1 MKAEALYIKIDKTT
15 KDGVTET
22 HLFPSDTDFVCIKS
36 YTNSRKREG
45 GAPSISAS
53 FYFSRPL
60 DKEWSREEYVEFDGE
75 KYYATSIPS
84 SSKDGTS
91 GLYKHEASFTSKREV
106 LNNTLFFDVVSQK
119 PNDTNGG
126 DKYRSN
132 QTKFSFGGNIN
143 EFVSRIND
151 SMAYCGLYDKNGVDG
166 YCIVVDEGYGTD
178 EIKELSFE
186 SQYLSAV
193 IQLIK
198 TTFELD
204 YYWVGKICHIGSVQH
219 DLSTSGNYGSRYVL
233 QYGSDAALMSIQR
246 SNTNN
251 KAIDVITGCGSSD
264 NIPYYYPNEDEFGTA
279 KYNIENANGSTIK
292 NISIEKLNKWASSDI
307 YNKPFILFDVAE
319 GSADINT
326 SAYSIEKGIVVKSD
340 TQQNPG
346 QTMGNNTIADET
358 FVPTLQHSGLFG
370 YFLTKYYDPNVDFTS
385 FGYIVSNGSSTPA
398 NIKNVKTN
406 YVFPMHISIEGH
418 AGSILDMSE
427 FEVSAFLYT
436 LDGMRS
442 GGSILSWES
451 SSVIKTVSIH
461 SDAVSPYPLKD
472 KAGNPIKKY
481 MFPYDG
487 DYTIDIT
494 IEISINF
501 QLSASVSANPSIWR
515 AINSYERKFTFTGS
529 GLNYTLKPEGSG
541 LYMTCGEELK
551 CEYENCGITFADV
564 EKVLKAKARWI
575 YVTQD
580 NGKGKWVLE
589 KDPNSNENTATKVYI
604 TGRKWITPSTNLM
617 PSIYRKSEGADRF
630 YYATNTPSD
639 DQREIYTIPGTNTL
653 YHFNNL
659 YKDKNPHQGY
669 VTFDDIKP
677 TIRGIR
683 NDVIQKDGLGQL
695 FCEIAD
701 VAFDKAD
708 SDAKDENGNFLHPYF
723 YIKLHK
729 FSGEFG
735 FDLFK
740 HALESES
747 GKIEMIE
754 CHGCPAC
761 SFPIMCYWDKAN
773 NICYNPVSV
782 DKNGNLKAVREDYQD
797 YIMQESD
804 IKSDTLNQNSQT
816 KEIWIAVQKE
826 TSTLGV
832 VMPNASAGLKPQK
845 GDKFVI
851 TGIKA
856 PLVLITAA
864 ERRLDEALVKHMSE
878 NNEDKFNYSV
888 KFSRIFLQENI
899 DFAAMLSENT
909 KLTIKYNNELIDVFV
924 NNYQV
929 KIDDNVLTSV
939 EVELVTSLEV
949 GQNDIKQIAQSVE
962 GEVVRSLG
970 NIPAGGSGFNA
981 AIADKMYLSKI
992 KKDTAQEPINFE
1004 KGLTFGNGA
1013 HRVTPEGVAI
1023 FKGLISQIFKSGA
1036 LGSGFKLGDYNGSGD
1051 SYLEV
1056 DRLLVRKAAEFVRLV
1071 IRELQSV
1078 GGEIV
1083 LSPAAMKISNVVYF
1097 EKGVYL
1103 PEYEA
1108 LPLRYNVYR
1117 CYFSQKKGDEEI
1129 ENQFVM
1135 GDLVRCQTFNVKEGV
1150 NENVKNRYYWRK
1162 VYKVG
1167 KDFID
1172 VLADFCDTGS
1182 DIPQAGDELVQMGN
1196 TTDTARQSVVVLSA
1210 YGADAPSLKMYEGV
1224 DSYSLENKEV
1234 FVLSRQDM
1242 FAIADKFRFI
1252 TRKANGEIKS
1262 TQSFAELVMSV
1273 DGLRTTVN
1281 RNKEELDDEI
1291 KSTQSQITQ
1300 TANDIRTEV
1309 RRDYST
1315 KKDVN
1320 DQIAAVSSSITQTA
1334 TQIAMKVGYT
1344 LAERR
1349 NLLVGSLFRKQGEGF
1364 FLLRSKI
1371 YRTSAHEGANVIFAP
1386 EAKAGGVQWGG
1397 AANSRNIHV
1406 TKGKTYTLA
1415 FWARTKSAKVEI
1427 VGEIIWHSSATDTSR
1442 PGGYTGP
1449 NGSANLGVVTIT
1461 PSNGWYLYQKTFTV
1475 AANAPYEWI
1484 SVACLKANAS
1494 TASQQVYIAHPIL
1507 IEGTAEDF
1515 VCWSASPDDYDYIG
1529 GNLLDNTRTFNK
1541 IGNLMRMDA
1550 SVVTNE
1556 SYNNG
1561 CSVIYAN
1568 AASKYIEMAQWSVS
1582 SIIKKDEDYMFSFM
1596 AKGSGS
1602 IDAYMWSGSNLSIF
1616 AEDSERDTT
1625 TSNADGGRRF
1635 SLTSEWKRY
1644 WVHWRSEGTGIPNY
1658 VLIRSLQG
1666 SKAWV
1671 TMPKLEVG
1679 ATPTDWIEGK
1689 SGFVEDS
1696 GIAAK
1701 LLRTGLDI
1709 ENGKITATAD
1719 KFEIRNNSGETTASV
1734 NEKGLLEVGAGLF
1747 GGFVKKK
1754 KTIITPENIDQYRI
1768 PAASLSVMLFDFT
1781 NAGSFVEFQGDFF
1794 NYFKTGQ
1801 IDLILPF
1808 YNPKDNLYNL
1818 HGVPTDEALQYV
1830 GQTLI
1835 IKNRANVTFV
1845 VHGGG
1850 TINKRGTTTSTGI
1863 LKVNEISSDERLI
1876 ATCEVT
1882 TAFGNSTSGVNPN
1895 RLTAVNWNGNIDG

>member
-1 MKAEALYIKIDKTT
+1 MIQIKRNNKVFFTLEDFGEGSKLSYQLMDHHYTILKFTTATPVYFEIGDSVEIPDFGYFELTSAYFPKHNDSDGYDYEMQMDAYYMAWKNKLCKYRPQHGANETSFKLTATVGVHMNVILGNLKALGLTYNGKEFSVDYTT
-15 KDGVTET
+15 YNNKAFDVQ
-22 HLFPSDTDFVCIKS
+22 
-36 YTNSRKREG
+36 KRFLIEYG
-45 GAPSISAS
+45 SISIIDALNDICS
-53 FYFSRPL
+53 EDAL
-60 DKEWSREEYVEFDGE
+60 NCEWWIDG
-75 KYYATSIPS
+75 SIIY
-84 SSKDGTS
+84 
-91 GLYKHEASFTSKREV
+91 L
-106 LNNTLFFDVVSQK
+106 
-119 PNDTNGG
+119 
-126 DKYRSN
+126 
-132 QTKFSFGGNIN
+132 
-143 EFVSRIND
+143 
-151 SMAYCGLYDKNGVDG
+151 G
-166 YCIVVDEGYGTD
+166 YCEMKG
-178 EIKELSFE
+178 
-186 SQYLSAV
+186 Q
-193 IQLIK
+193 
-198 TTFELD
+198 TTFEQN
-204 YYWVGKICHIGSVQH
+204 VNV
-219 DLSTSGNYGSRYVL
+219 LSMSCSESKSTYITRLYAF
-233 QYGSDAALMSIQR
+233 GSDR
-246 SNTNN
+246 
-251 KAIDVITGCGSSD
+251 
-264 NIPYYYPNEDEFGTA
+264 NIPKGYFTGADADVTTDGIATDYLMLPNKGVDSDGFYA
-279 KYNIENANGSTIK
+279 KDGYLENVN
-292 NISIEKLNKWASSDI
+292 
-307 YNKPFILFDVAE
+307 
-319 GSADINT
+319 
-326 SAYSIEKGIVVKSD
+326 VVKSD
-340 TQQNPG
+340 KQ
-346 QTMGNNTIADET
+346 A
-358 FVPTLQHSGLFG
+358 
-370 YFLTKYYDPNVDFTS
+370 
-385 FGYIVSNGSSTPA
+385 
-398 NIKNVKTN
+398 
-406 YVFPMHISIEGH
+406 IE
-418 AGSILDMSE
+418 
-427 FEVSAFLYT
+427 
-436 LDGMRS
+436 
-442 GGSILSWES
+442 
-451 SSVIKTVSIH
+451 
-461 SDAVSPYPLKD
+461 
-472 KAGNPIKKY
+472 
-481 MFPYDG
+481 
-487 DYTIDIT
+487 
-494 IEISINF
+494 
-501 QLSASVSANPSIWR
+501 
-515 AINSYERKFTFTGS
+515 
-529 GLNYTLKPEGSG
+529 
-541 LYMTCGEELK
+541 
-551 CEYENCGITFADV
+551 
-564 EKVLKAKARWI
+564 
-575 YVTQD
+575 
-580 NGKGKWVLE
+580 
-589 KDPNSNENTATKVYI
+589 
-604 TGRKWITPSTNLM
+604 
-617 PSIYRKSEGADRF
+617 
-630 YYATNTPSD
+630 
-639 DQREIYTIPGTNTL
+639 
-653 YHFNNL
+653 
-659 YKDKNPHQGY
+659 
-669 VTFDDIKP
+669 
-677 TIRGIR
+677 
-683 NDVIQKDGLGQL
+683 
-695 FCEIAD
+695 
-701 VAFDKAD
+701 
-708 SDAKDENGNFLHPYF
+708 
-723 YIKLHK
+723 
-729 FSGEFG
+729 
-735 FDLFK
+735 
-740 HALESES
+740 
-747 GKIEMIE
+747 
-754 CHGCPAC
+754 
-761 SFPIMCYWDKAN
+761 
-773 NICYNPVSV
+773 
-782 DKNGNLKAVREDYQD
+782 
-797 YIMQESD
+797 
-804 IKSDTLNQNSQT
+804 
-816 KEIWIAVQKE
+816 
-826 TSTLGV
+826 GV
-832 VMPNASAGLKPQK
+832 VMFEDEYPKVEIVVSSIKTYDSTVDNDDGTKTTQTFWQVTATDSFATSFEPSWIKRNLTLGIKFTSGALMGMEFDVSFKVIDKVNYFEIVANDTYGRTLPDGVMCPK
-845 GDKFVI
+845 VGDKFFLFNWDATKI
-851 TGIKA
+851 TNTDLIPKA
-856 PLVLITAA
+856 RLSLFNRAKQYYQKTMISNSNFTCTMDGEKFYNDGTYDYHPIGEQVKLINDIFAQVDADGKHYRNSRIIGMEIPLDIPYDHPQYTVGEKAA
-864 ERRLDEALVKHMSE
+864 TSRLGKL
-878 NNEDKFNYSV
+878 EDKVDSITVNGMQIGGTESGNGGGVYVIGLNDTTPETDSNVYSARRIRNNFLSKTKDDVAQGIIRFV
-888 KFSRIFLQENI
+888 KGLNFGAK
-899 DFAAMLSENT
+899 AA
-909 KLTIKYNNELIDVFV
+909 
-924 NNYQV
+924 
-929 KIDDNVLTSV
+929 DNHLGIS
-939 EVELVTSLEV
+939 SA
-949 GQNDIKQIAQSVE
+949 GIATLK
-962 GEVVRSLG
+962 EVVS
-970 NIPAGGSGFNA
+970 A
-981 AIADKMYLSKI
+981 A
-992 KKDTAQEPINFE
+992 F
-1004 KGLTFGNGA
+1004 
-1013 HRVTPEGVAI
+1013 R
-1023 FKGLISQIFKSGA
+1023 SGA

-1108 LPLRYNVYR
+1108 LPLRYDVYR

-1129 ENQFVM
+1129 ENQFVE

-1320 DQIAAVSSSITQTA
+1320 DQIATVSSSITQTA

-1349 NLLVGSLFRKQGEGF
+1349 NLLVGSLFRKQGEGC

-1386 EAKAGGVQWGG
+1386 DAKAGGVQWGG

-1406 TKGKTYTLA
+1406 TKDKTYTLA
-1415 FWARTKSAKVEI
+1415 FWARTKSAKVEV
-1427 VGEIIWHSSATDTSR
+1427 VGETIWHSSATDTSR

-1475 AANAPYEWI
+1475 AANATYEWI

-1529 GNLLDNTRTFNK
+1529 GNLLDNTRTFAK
-1541 IGNLMRMDA
+1541 SGNLMRMDA

-1582 SIIKKDEDYMFSFM
+1582 SIIKKDEDYILSFM

-1658 VLIRSLQG
+1658 VLIRCLQG
-1666 SKAWV
+1666 GKAWV

-1689 SGFVEDS
+1689 SGFIEDS

-1701 LLRTGLDI
+1701 ILRTGIDI

-1768 PAASLSVMLFDFT
+1768 PAASLSVVLFDFT
-1781 NAGSFVEFQGDFF
+1781 NAGSFVEFQGDFN
-1794 NYFKTGQ
+1794 NYFKSSQ
-1801 IDLILPF
+1801 VDLVLPF
-1808 YNPKDNLYNL
+1808 NNPKDSLNSL
-1818 HGVPTDEALQYV
+1818 HGVSTDEALQYV

-1835 IKNRANVTFV
+1835 IKNRANVAFV

-1850 TINKRGTTTSTGI
+1850 IINKRGTTTSTGT
-1863 LKVNEISSDERLI
+1863 LKVNEISSNERLI
-1876 ATCEVT
+1876 TTCEVT
-1882 TAFGNSTSGVNPN
+1882 TTFGNSMSGANPN
-1895 RLTAVNWNGNIDG
+1895 RLTAVGWNGNIYG